1 MIVLDIC
8 TFVCFIINEAL
19 DAFKVFKVEVDKH
32 CDKQI
37 KVVKTN
43 RGGEY
48 YGRHTEDGQALG
60 PFAKSLQE
68 HAIVA

>member
-19 DAFKVFKVEVDKH
+19 DVFKVFKVEVDKH

-48 YGRHTEDGQALG
+48 YRSGQAPG

-68 HAIVA
+68 HGIVG